1 MRDSKT
7 KPPLLTSALN
17 SIRHSLPVGGSLP
30 EDVWRRRHR
39 FLVGLTWFH
48 VVIVAL
54 IGPVFGYRWDLSL
67 AAWFD
72 DGTVLHT
79 IGESLVIAF
88 FAAVAAYD
96 RASRPFRATAVG
108 FGLMSASAI
117 LVHLSGGYIELHFH
131 FFVMLAFLALYQD
144 WIPYILAIV
153 YVAIH
158 HGVIGVLWPEAVFNH
173 VAAFNA
179 PWTWAGIH
187 AFFVLWASV
196 GSVIAWRFNEAAFAR
211 TKLILDSAGDGIYGL
226 DMEGKVTFINPAAIK
241 MLGLDGG
248 QIVGKPMEQMVRHMG
263 KNGAAFPA
271 GASSILTTLGDGVRQ
286 GTEEIFCRMDGTSIP
301 VDYVST
307 PIFERGELIGSVVS
321 FRDVTERQ
329 RAEQEFRAL
338 AETAKDAIVSADH
351 GGNIIYFNGGAEH
364 SFGYRASEVLG
375 KPLTLLMPER
385 FHDAPRPGFNRFPFG
400 EETRLMGKAVE
411 IVGKKKTGEEFPVEL
426 SLAHWKLGEE
436 TFFTGIMRDITER
449 KKAEQAL
456 ADKARELARSNTEL
470 EQFAYVASHDLQEP
484 LRMVSSYTQLLAKR
498 YKGNLGSDADE
509 FIGYAVDGATR
520 MQRLIQDLLAYSR
533 VGTKGREF
541 EPTDCEG
548 VLGRVLGD
556 LRLAIQES
564 GAVVTHDPLPT
575 VIADRTQLEQL
586 FQNLIGNAIKFRNQ
600 EPPRV
605 HVSSKQNREEWIFSI
620 RDNGI
625 GIDPQYAE
633 RIFVIF
639 QRLHKRGEYPGTGI
653 GLAVCKKIVERHGGR
668 IWVESNG
675 EKGTLFSFTMPTR
688 NGTKEA
694 S

>member
-1 MRDSKT
+1 MDS
-7 KPPLLTSALN
+7 
-17 SIRHSLPVGGSLP
+17 
-30 EDVWRRRHR
+30 
-39 FLVGLTWFH
+39 
-48 VVIVAL
+48 
-54 IGPVFGYRWDLSL
+54 
-67 AAWFD
+67 
-72 DGTVLHT
+72 
-79 IGESLVIAF
+79 
-88 FAAVAAYD
+88 
-96 RASRPFRATAVG
+96 
-108 FGLMSASAI
+108 
-117 LVHLSGGYIELHFH
+117 
-131 FFVMLAFLALYQD
+131 
-144 WIPYILAIV
+144 
-153 YVAIH
+153 
-158 HGVIGVLWPEAVFNH
+158 
-173 VAAFNA
+173 
-179 PWTWAGIH
+179 
-187 AFFVLWASV
+187 
-196 GSVIAWRFNEAAFAR
+196 
-211 TKLILDSAGDGIYGL
+211 
-226 DMEGKVTFINPAAIK
+226 
-241 MLGLDGG
+241 
-248 QIVGKPMEQMVRHMG
+248 
-263 KNGAAFPA
+263 
-271 GASSILTTLGDGVRQ
+271 
-286 GTEEIFCRMDGTSIP
+286 TSIP
-301 VDYVST
+301 VDYLST

-351 GGNIIYFNGGAEH
+351 LGNIIYFNGGAEH

-385 FHDAPRPGFNRFPFG
+385 FNRFLSG
-400 EETRLMGKAVE
+400 EESRSMGKAAE

-426 SLAHWKLGEE
+426 SLAHWKIGEE

-449 KKAEQAL
+449 KRAEQAL
-456 ADKARELARSNTEL
+456 ADKAQELARSNTEL

-484 LRMVSSYTQLLAKR
+484 LRMVSSYTQLLARR
-498 YKGNLGSDADE
+498 YKGKLGSDADE

-575 VIADRTQLEQL
+575 VIADGIQLDQL

-600 EPPRV
+600 EAPLV
-605 HVSSKQNREEWIFSI
+605 HVSSKRNGKEWIFSI

-675 EKGTLFSFTMPTR
+675 EKGTTFSFTMPT
-688 NGTKEA
+688 
-694 S
+694 